1 MSFVQ
6 MFRERNQRGLENIAI
21 TKFAEKYVTDMGVN
35 PFQKKSG
42 AAQE

>member
-6 MFRERNQRGLENIAI
+6 MFRERKQRGLKNNAI
-21 TKFAEKYVTDMGVN
+21 TKFAEKYVTDMGVK

>member
-6 MFRERNQRGLENIAI
+6 MFRERKQRGLKNNAI
-21 TKFAEKYVTDMGVN
+21 TKVAEKYVTNMGVN